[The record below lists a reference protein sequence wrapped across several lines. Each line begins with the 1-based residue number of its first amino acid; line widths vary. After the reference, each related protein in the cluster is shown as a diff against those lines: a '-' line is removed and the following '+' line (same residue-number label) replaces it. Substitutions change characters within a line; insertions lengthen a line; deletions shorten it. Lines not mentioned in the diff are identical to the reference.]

1 MKGIFKFLVAIGVL
15 IGLGAMTVNSQA
27 ETSYFRELSDRKVA
41 FLSDGFY
48 SVCLLLGVADK
59 YNNFESQK
67 NFLKEKGMLPAKLT
81 DLRPEAPLRKGVAA
95 YMFCRALEIKGGAVL
110 RVFGASER
118 YALRELVFNELM
130 KEGHPREVVN
140 GKELLSILL
149 RASDYK
155 VHKG

>member
-1 MKGIFKFLVAIGVL
+1 MKGIFKFLAVAGVL
-15 IGLGAMTVNSQA
+15 VGLAAMTVNSQA
-27 ETSYFRELSDRKVA
+27 ETSYFRELADRKA
-41 FLSDGFY
+41 TFLSDGFY

-95 YMFCRALEIKGGAVL
+95 YMFCRALEIKGGAL
-110 RVFGASER
+110 MRVFGASER
-118 YALRELVFNELM
+118 YALRELVFSELM
-130 KEGHPREVVN
+130 KEGHPRELVS

-149 RASDYK
+149 RTSDYK
-155 VHKG
+155 ANKG

>member
-1 MKGIFKFLVAIGVL
+1 MKGIFKFLAVAGVL
-15 IGLGAMTVNSQA
+15 IGLAAMTVNSQA
-27 ETSYFRELSDRKVA
+27 ETSYFRELADRKA
-41 FLSDGFY
+41 TFLSDGFY

-95 YMFCRALEIKGGAVL
+95 YMFCRALEIKGGAVM

-130 KEGHPREVVN
+130 KEGHPREIVN

-149 RASDYK
+149 RVSDYK
-155 VHKG
+155 VRKG